1 VVRSLG
7 GVASG
12 GVVGLLLRV
21 TTASTCSSMMTTT
34 TCGVVTMSMA
44 MVVIVGGRRGHVV
57 TAVGQMRRVL
67 HTHLMSVMMGHMTL
81 GRLHQRGLD
90 VGHKLGHP
98 AATFNYCSLFLVV
111 CLPGLGLG
119 NTYLIFHFLYEGVF
133 RIVGE
138 GVGVVKVRVTFISF
152 HIFWVS
158 FFYPLCFKRVLEVIK
173 CQLACMSY
181 MPCTIFPICLLKVHM
196 IKYIWRSQPN

>member
-1 VVRSLG
+1 VDPRGRAVVRSLG
-7 GVASG
+7 GVAGG
-12 GVVGLLLRV
+12 GVVRLLLRV

-34 TCGVVTMSMA
+34 TGGVVTMSMA

-67 HTHLMSVMMGHMTL
+67 HTHLMSVMVGHMTL

-138 GVGVVKVRVTFISF
+138 GVGTFICIPDVGVGSTRNT
-152 HIFWVS
+152 HTLW
-158 FFYPLCFKRVLEVIK
+158 
-173 CQLACMSY
+173 LACGRDADDGGFGLGAW
-181 MPCTIFPICLLKVHM
+181 TTF
-196 IKYIWRSQPN
+196 SQEQCQMTD